1 VRSLRGD
8 LMKWLL
14 GALSFGSLVLVI
26 VAYVV
31 TLGEMNEV
39 LDENLREVAEAVA
52 QYHAGAQVSPKPPP
66 ILPGEQSDD
75 DADLVSLVW
84 QRDGTPVFSSNPRF
98 ALRFTDVPGPG
109 RFEVAG
115 QEWRTYTVVLSDAV
129 VQAAQRTTARHQMA
143 VESASKLFIPLVG
156 LIALLGGL
164 LVVALRRGLRPWDE
178 ATRQIAR
185 RSALSLE
192 PIASADLPREMQPL
206 VTAFNALMQ
215 RLSNAFSMQR
225 RFVAD
230 AAHELRSPITA
241 LRLQLTLLDRAIDA
255 TGRVA
260 ASADLRLGIER
271 SERLV
276 EQLLQLSRSQP
287 DVDMHHVE
295 RLNLGDLVRSVVE
308 EFHREALSRGIDLG
322 ASTIDGVVIEGD
334 AMQLRVLLNNLVRNA
349 LRYSPPGS
357 RVDVVSAIEVGH
369 AVLRVIDNGPGIA
382 AAEQSHVFER
392 FRRGSGSHVRKGD
405 PAGSGLGLAIVRA
418 IAECHDAVV
427 TLHSG
432 TRASPG
438 LEVRVTFD

>member
-1 VRSLRGD
+1 MRSLRGD

-14 GALSFGSLVLVI
+14 GALGFGSLVLVM

-52 QYHAGAQVSPKPPP
+52 QYHASAQVTAKP
-66 ILPGEQSDD
+66 LPAMPGGQSDD
-75 DADLVSLVW
+75 DGDLVSLVW

-115 QEWRTYTVVLSDAV
+115 QEWRTYTVVLTDTV

-143 VESASKLFIPLVG
+143 VESASKLFIPLVALIILLAG
-156 LIALLGGL
+156 LI
-164 LVVALRRGLRPWDE
+164 VVALRRGMRPLDE
-178 ATRQIAR
+178 ATGQIAR

-192 PIASADLPREMQPL
+192 PIASENMPREMQPL
-206 VTAFNALMQ
+206 VAAFNELMQ

-230 AAHELRSPITA
+230 AAHELRSPVTA
-241 LRLQLTLLDRAIDA
+241 LRLQLTLLDRAADA
-255 TGRVA
+255 AGRVA

-276 EQLLQLSRSQP
+276 EQLLQLSRAQP
-287 DVDMHHVE
+287 DVDLHHVE
-295 RLNLGDLVRSVVE
+295 RLSLGDLVRSVVA
-308 EFHREALSRGIDLG
+308 EFHREAVARGIDLG
-322 ASTIDGVVIEGD
+322 ASTTEGISVDGD

-349 LRYSPPGS
+349 LRYSPDGS
-357 RVDVVSAIEVGH
+357 RVDVVAAIEEGRP
-369 AVLRVIDNGPGIA
+369 VLRVIDNGPGISA
-382 AAEQSHVFER
+382 TDRDHVFER
-392 FRRGSGSHVRKGD
+392 FRRGSASHVRKGD
-405 PAGSGLGLAIVRA
+405 PAGSGLGLAIVHA
-418 IAECHDAVV
+418 IALRHGAIVS
-427 TLHSG
+427 LHSSLEV
-432 TRASPG
+432 SPG
-438 LEVRVTFD
+438 LEVRVTFG